1 MPSDQS
7 MAPSPQE
14 SHPETTQ
21 PSGDEGDAPA
31 TIPRVPADAEAR
43 GRIEAH
49 IEHYLGKSALFIR
62 EPAIVN
68 DGFDL
73 HILPP
78 SMLYPFYTLVTV
90 GMSDL
95 AMPTPAGAETYRN
108 AEMLLALP
116 SSWPMDTQAWRQETN
131 YWPIRLVRA
140 LARMPYLSDT
150 WVRPG
155 YALAHG
161 GEPPRPYARNTR
173 LCGAFVTA
181 PIRYEPNFLSLVVRP
196 DKVVRFHSFI
206 PLYREELDFCHQ
218 AGPRALRMRLTE
230 RRVTE
235 LLDIRRKRVVGR
247 RWFGRG

>member
-1 MPSDQS
+1 MSGD
-7 MAPSPQE
+7 E
-14 SHPETTQ
+14 SLPPLPPTPPPETTQ
-21 PSGDEGDAPA
+21 PGDADVAPA
-31 TIPRVPADAEAR
+31 TIPPVPADTEAR
-43 GRIEAH
+43 DRIEAH
-49 IEHYLGKSALFIR
+49 IERFLGKPALFIR

-73 HILPP
+73 HVLPP

-95 AMPTPAGAETYRN
+95 AMPTPLGAETFRH

-116 SSWPMDTQAWRQETN
+116 SSWPMDTQAWQQETN

-140 LARMPYLSDT
+140 LARMPYLKDT

-155 YALAHG
+155 YTLAHG

-181 PIRYEPNFLSLVVRP
+181 PIRYEPDFLALVVRP

-206 PLYREELDFCHQ
+206 PLYREELTFCHE

-230 RRVTE
+230 HRVTE
-235 LLDIRRKRVVGR
+235 LLDIRRKNVVGR
-247 RWFGRG
+247 RWFGRR

>member
-1 MPSDQS
+1 MPSDESLPALPQ
-7 MAPSPQE
+7 PSQ
-14 SHPETTQ
+14 PETAQ
-21 PSGDEGDAPA
+21 PGDADDAPA
-31 TIPRVPADAEAR
+31 TIPSVPADVEAR
-43 GRIEAH
+43 DRIEAH
-49 IEHYLGKSALFIR
+49 IERFPGKPALFLR
-62 EPAIVN
+62 EPAIAN

-95 AMPTPAGAETYRN
+95 AMPTPPGAETFRY

-116 SSWPMDTQAWRQETN
+116 PNWPMDAQAWRQETN

-140 LARMPYLSDT
+140 LARMPYLNDT
-150 WVRPG
+150 WIRPG
-155 YALAHG
+155 YTLAHG

-173 LCGAFVTA
+173 LCGAFVTT
-181 PIRYEPNFLSLVVRP
+181 PIRYEPAFLALVVRP

-206 PLYREELDFCHQ
+206 PLYREELAFCHE

-230 RRVTE
+230 HRVTE

-247 RWFGRG
+247 RWFGRR